1 MGNTYKVT
9 DTIWYVGVDDHVTD
23 LFEGQYPVLSGMSY
37 NSYVILDEK
46 VAVMDTV
53 DVRFGKEW
61 LSNLMQVLDGRRPD
75 YLVVQH
81 MEMDHAANIGLFME
95 HYPEAVIVSNERA
108 FIMMRQFFNT
118 SFEGRRHV
126 VEHGASLLLGRHNLN
141 FVFAPMVH
149 WPEVMVTYDSYE
161 RVLFSADGFGKFGS
175 QDTREEWD
183 DEARR
188 YYIGIVGKYGEQVQ
202 SLLKAASG
210 LDIQK
215 ILPLHG
221 PVLTDNLGHYLKKYD
236 IWSSYQVETE
246 GIVIA
251 YTTVYG
257 NTRQAVEILAFLLQR
272 RGCPNV
278 VVHDLARCSMS
289 QAVADAF
296 RYGKLVLATTTYNGG
311 IYPFMHDYLHR
322 LAEHNFQNR
331 TIALVENGSWAPSA
345 SMGMRK
351 MLEGCKNLKYTKNS
365 VQIHSAVSPDN
376 IKELDVLANELCR
389 EYIAASPVLAQ
400 KDDAA
405 AMFKIGYGLYVV
417 TCNDGMRDNGLIVN
431 TVSQVADAPERI
443 AVCINKK
450 NYSHEIIQRT
460 RKLNVNILSTEASF
474 SIFQRFGFQS
484 GRTAD
489 KFMGI
494 EFNRTDNG
502 LPFLKKGINAVISLE
517 AEQYMD
523 LGSHGMFLC
532 RVAERRVVSDQ
543 DTMTYNYY
551 QSHIKPKPQ
560 PDGKKGWVCKVCGYV
575 YEGEELPLGYVC
587 PLCKH
592 GASDFEKQQ

>member
-1 MGNTYKVT
+1 M
-9 DTIWYVGVDDHVTD
+9 
-23 LFEGQYPVLSGMSY
+23 
-37 NSYVILDEK
+37 
-46 VAVMDTV
+46 
-53 DVRFGKEW
+53 
-61 LSNLMQVLDGRRPD
+61 
-75 YLVVQH
+75 
-81 MEMDHAANIGLFME
+81 
-95 HYPEAVIVSNERA
+95 
-108 FIMMRQFFNT
+108 
-118 SFEGRRHV
+118 
-126 VEHGASLLLGRHNLN
+126 
-141 FVFAPMVH
+141 
-149 WPEVMVTYDSYE
+149 
-161 RVLFSADGFGKFGS
+161 
-175 QDTREEWD
+175 
-183 DEARR
+183 
-188 YYIGIVGKYGEQVQ
+188 
-202 SLLKAASG
+202 
-210 LDIQK
+210 
-215 ILPLHG
+215 
-221 PVLTDNLGHYLKKYD
+221 
-236 IWSSYQVETE
+236 
-246 GIVIA
+246 
-251 YTTVYG
+251 
-257 NTRQAVEILAFLLQR
+257 
-272 RGCPNV
+272 
-278 VVHDLARCSMS
+278 
-289 QAVADAF
+289 
-296 RYGKLVLATTTYNGG
+296 
-311 IYPFMHDYLHR
+311 
-322 LAEHNFQNR
+322 
-331 TIALVENGSWAPSA
+331 
-345 SMGMRK
+345 
-351 MLEGCKNLKYTKNS
+351 
-365 VQIHSAVSPDN
+365 
-376 IKELDVLANELCR
+376 
-389 EYIAASPVLAQ
+389 AQ

-532 RVAERRVVSDQ
+532 RVAERRVVSYQ

-575 YEGEELPLGYVC
+575 YEGEELPPGFVC

-592 GASDFEKQQ
+592 GATNFKKQQ

>member
-1 MGNTYKVT
+1 M
-9 DTIWYVGVDDHVTD
+9 
-23 LFEGQYPVLSGMSY
+23 
-37 NSYVILDEK
+37 
-46 VAVMDTV
+46 
-53 DVRFGKEW
+53 
-61 LSNLMQVLDGRRPD
+61 
-75 YLVVQH
+75 
-81 MEMDHAANIGLFME
+81 
-95 HYPEAVIVSNERA
+95 
-108 FIMMRQFFNT
+108 
-118 SFEGRRHV
+118 
-126 VEHGASLLLGRHNLN
+126 
-141 FVFAPMVH
+141 
-149 WPEVMVTYDSYE
+149 
-161 RVLFSADGFGKFGS
+161 
-175 QDTREEWD
+175 
-183 DEARR
+183 
-188 YYIGIVGKYGEQVQ
+188 
-202 SLLKAASG
+202 
-210 LDIQK
+210 
-215 ILPLHG
+215 
-221 PVLTDNLGHYLKKYD
+221 
-236 IWSSYQVETE
+236 
-246 GIVIA
+246 
-251 YTTVYG
+251 
-257 NTRQAVEILAFLLQR
+257 
-272 RGCPNV
+272 
-278 VVHDLARCSMS
+278 
-289 QAVADAF
+289 
-296 RYGKLVLATTTYNGG
+296 
-311 IYPFMHDYLHR
+311 
-322 LAEHNFQNR
+322 
-331 TIALVENGSWAPSA
+331 
-345 SMGMRK
+345 
-351 MLEGCKNLKYTKNS
+351 
-365 VQIHSAVSPDN
+365 
-376 IKELDVLANELCR
+376 
-389 EYIAASPVLAQ
+389 AQ

-543 DTMTYNYY
+543 DTMTYNHY

>member
-23 LFEGQYPVLSGMSY
+23 LFEGQYPVLNGMSY

-95 HYPEAVIVSNERA
+95 HYPEVVIVSNERA

>member
-23 LFEGQYPVLSGMSY
+23 LFEGQYPVLNGMSY

-175 QDTREEWD
+175 QDTWEEWD

-296 RYGKLVLATTTYNGG
+296 RHGKLVLATTTYNGG

>member
-23 LFEGQYPVLSGMSY
+23 LFEGQYPVLNGMSY

-221 PVLTDNLGHYLKKYD
+221 PILTDNLGHYLKKYD

-345 SMGMRK
+345 SAGMQK

-575 YEGEELPLGYVC
+575 YEGEELPPGFVC